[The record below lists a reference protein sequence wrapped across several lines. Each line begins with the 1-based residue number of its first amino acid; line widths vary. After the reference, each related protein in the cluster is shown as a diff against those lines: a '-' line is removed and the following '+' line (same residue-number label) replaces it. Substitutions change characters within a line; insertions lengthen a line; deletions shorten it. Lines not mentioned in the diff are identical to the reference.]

1 MPSRTG
7 YRSLLLL
14 GLSLVPGACGPGAND
29 DSAGARLEP
38 DAGAAADSPVASEPV
53 DSAEALSSQSAA
65 ELTPGDVE
73 AFERGFAKEIELV
86 RAAKARGLAATTPEE
101 RGRAALEEWA
111 EQTAPG
117 GAQAAGLA
125 PERYWEIRETVTTIL
140 ETLDLK
146 GEIEGPMELN
156 LELATPEMRRRVE
169 SDPFAA
175 LSPASAAALR
185 DRLDRLAP
193 LWSEYHG
200 LGAQAG

>member
-1 MPSRTG
+1 MPARTVYG
-7 YRSLLLL
+7 SLLLIAV
-14 GLSLVPGACGPGAND
+14 SLVPAACGRD
-29 DSAGARLEP
+29 
-38 DAGAAADSPVASEPV
+38 AADSPPASEPV
-53 DSAEALSSQSAA
+53 DSAARAPSSAPALVN
-65 ELTPGDVE
+65 ELTPSDVE

-86 RAAKARGLAATTPEE
+86 RAAKARGEAATTPEE
-101 RGRAALEEWA
+101 RGRAAQEEWA

-117 GAQAAGLA
+117 GAQAAGLE
-125 PERYWEIRETVTTIL
+125 PERYWQIRETVTTIL

-146 GEIEGPMELN
+146 GEIDGPMELN
-156 LELATPEMRRRVE
+156 LEMAPPEMRRRVE